1 MARPPLSGWCFGG
14 GWSLNAA
21 LANDLDAAVIY
32 YGRVTADTD
41 ELAKLQT
48 PLLGHFGTLDK
59 SINPEMVG
67 AFQQR
72 LRAVGKQDLL
82 TTHWLYRRSRFCQ
95 PNGRAV

>member
-1 MARPPLSGWCFGG
+1 
-14 GWSLNAA
+14 
-21 LANDLDAAVIY
+21 VIY

-48 PLLGHFGTLDK
+48 PLLGHFGTLDT

-72 LRAVGKQDLL
+72 LRAAGKQDLL
-82 TTHWLYRRSRFCQ
+82 TTHWYTAGHAFAN
-95 PNGRAV
+95 PTGGRYDQDDAELAWARTHTFLATYLR

>member
-1 MARPPLSGWCFGG
+1 M
-14 GWSLNAA
+14 
-21 LANDLDAAVIY
+21 IY

-41 ELAKLQT
+41 KLAKLQT

-72 LRAVGKQDLL
+72 LRAVDKQDLL
-82 TTHWLYRRSRFCQ
+82 QTHWYTAGHAFAN
-95 PNGRAV
+95 PTGGRYDQDDAALAWARTHTFLATYLH